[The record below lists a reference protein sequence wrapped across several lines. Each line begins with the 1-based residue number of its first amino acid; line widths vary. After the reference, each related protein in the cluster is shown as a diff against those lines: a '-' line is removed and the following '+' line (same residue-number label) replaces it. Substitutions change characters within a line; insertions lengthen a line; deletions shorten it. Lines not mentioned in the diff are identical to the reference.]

1 MTTARKTTGVA
12 TVYTSSRPDILINF
26 IFNGPRR
33 QPMTTHILICDDSAL
48 ARKQMARALP
58 AGLADAILFATN
70 GEEALQ
76 ILREGK
82 ADLLFLDLN
91 MPAMDGYQVLEYI
104 RKEDLPVLTI
114 VVSGDIQPEARER
127 VRKLG
132 AIDFIQKPTDT
143 GMVTRLLEEYGFYRP
158 GDLEH
163 LALQDASLNSKSSKA
178 PEISVSL
185 NDYLQE
191 IANVAM
197 GRSSDLL
204 ARLLKV
210 FIQQPIPKV
219 AFIANSELHMAISAA
234 QREDDYSA
242 VCQGFTGAGMAGEA
256 LLLFEDASFQEMAEL
271 LHYDVLQ
278 GETVN
283 VEVLMDM
290 SSILC
295 GAFLNGIGD
304 QLDLK
309 LSLGHPTV
317 LGQHRP
323 INELL
328 EHHSKREEQ
337 LLCMEISY
345 AIENRDIHC
354 DMLILFTEDSVPF
367 LEKRLEYLVD

>member
-1 MTTARKTTGVA
+1 MST
-12 TVYTSSRPDILINF
+12 
-26 IFNGPRR
+26 
-33 QPMTTHILICDDSAL
+33 QILICDDSAL

-58 AGLADAILFATN
+58 AGLADDILFATN

-76 ILREGK
+76 LLRDHK
-82 ADLLFLDLN
+82 AELLFLDLN
-91 MPAMDGYQVLEYI
+91 MPGMDGYQVLEHI

-132 AIDFIQKPTDT
+132 AIDFIKKPTDT
-143 GMVTRLLEEYGFYRP
+143 GLVTRLLEEYGFYRP
-158 GDLEH
+158 GELETA
-163 LALQDASLNSKSSKA
+163 ALKDSSLRSTVSKA
-178 PEISVSL
+178 REISVSL

-204 ARLLKV
+204 ARLLRV
-210 FIQQPIPKV
+210 FVKQPIPKV

-234 QREDDYSA
+234 QQGEAYSA
-242 VCQGFTGAGMAGEA
+242 VCQGFTGAGLAGEA
-256 LLLFEDASFQEMAEL
+256 LLLFQDASFQEMAEL
-271 LHYDVLQ
+271 LHYDVVE
-278 GETVN
+278 GEAVN

-290 SSILC
+290 SSILF

-309 LSLGHPTV
+309 LGLGHPTV

-337 LLCMEISY
+337 LLCIEISY